1 MILLQRFGCQIPQ
14 HRKPRVHAMH
24 ERKWWNKKT
33 FLLSRAC
40 ADKSLPCSQA
50 VHITNLPRGIFPPRS
65 LTRQDDWPTKIT
77 CDIAHAIP
85 RVGEIFFE
93 CCSKIHLRKVLKNCL
108 FSWFVYFEASAR
120 TFLQGKG
127 ILLKLLK
134 IACQSCERQTAELVQ
149 FVMYAGNV
157 TKTSSSYL

>member
-1 MILLQRFGCQIPQ
+1 MKGL
-14 HRKPRVHAMH
+14 
-24 ERKWWNKKT
+24 KT
-33 FLLSRAC
+33 FLRDSIRQV
-40 ADKSLPCSQA
+40 SLVKIFPQA
-50 VHITNLPRGIFPPRS
+50 AHITNLPRGIFPPRS

-85 RVGEIFFE
+85 RVGKIFFQ

-108 FSWFVYFEASAR
+108 FPWFVYFEASAR

-134 IACQSCERQTAELVQ
+134 IACQSCERQTVELVQ
-149 FVMYAGNV
+149 FVMYAGIFKLFNLDGTV
-157 TKTSSSYL
+157 CIYLLKNFNRFQDPNFG